1 MLAGL
6 KLASFLEI
14 ELVVIVKRERGG
26 KKKRERKNVVS
37 YLNFWIVDTSV
48 DTKYSGVRD
57 VETFGLVHIG
67 GMNFVAKAEGIIL

>member
-1 MLAGL
+1 ML
-6 KLASFLEI
+6 
-14 ELVVIVKRERGG
+14 
-26 KKKRERKNVVS
+26 VS